1 MLARVVPFSTALAKL
16 PPLAA
21 APPAL
26 PSAVADTLVWLRAS
40 RVNEPPA
47 VTAALSLRMAVAVSV
62 TLARARAAS
71 DQASLLVLFD
81 WARALVVSV
90 TTERM
95 STFPL
100 ALTRDVPPTD
110 TWAVAPEVTRAKS
123 LDEVSLLLSA
133 PLLAVSVE
141 VASRLMFC
149 PARVVSTM
157 VTAAFAL

>member
-1 MLARVVPFSTALAKL
+1 
-16 PPLAA
+16 
-21 APPAL
+21 
-26 PSAVADTLVWLRAS
+26 
-40 RVNEPPA
+40 
-47 VTAALSLRMAVAVSV
+47 MAVAVSV

-71 DQASLLVLFD
+71 DEASLLVLFD

-133 PLLAVSVE
+133 PLLAVNVE
-141 VASRLMFC
+141 LASRLVFC
-149 PARVVSTM
+149 PARDVETM
-157 VTAAFAL
+157 VTSAFALAVAPRAPAWAEEIVFEADSVRSPVAVRVERWTLILSPPVTLIVAAR